1 MNKSFEELCTPAK
14 LYFVLAV
21 IACISALI
29 NGVKFMQV
37 GINLIIAFI
46 WTAILSW
53 ICGKGFTGVSW
64 FLVLVPYIIMLLV
77 FFKLMKDVSSNSQVM
92 MVVPPS
98 ATQQMRM

>member
-1 MNKSFEELCTPAK
+1 MKSFDELCSPAK
-14 LYFVLAV
+14 LYFILAV
-21 IACISALI
+21 IACIAALI
-29 NGVKFMQV
+29 NGVKFGQV
-37 GINLIIAFI
+37 VINLIIAFI

-77 FFKLMKDVSSNSQVM
+77 FFKLTKDISNSQVM

-98 ATQQMRM
+98 SSQQMRM

>member
-1 MNKSFEELCTPAK
+1 MKSFDELCSPAK
-14 LYFVLAV
+14 LYFILAV
-21 IACISALI
+21 IACIAALV
-29 NGVKFMQV
+29 NGVKFGQV
-37 GINLIIAFI
+37 VINLIIAFI

-77 FFKLMKDVSSNSQVM
+77 FFKLTKDISNSQVM

-98 ATQQMRM
+98 STQQMRM

>member
-1 MNKSFEELCTPAK
+1 MKSFDELCSPAK
-14 LYFVLAV
+14 LYFILAV
-21 IACISALI
+21 IACIAALV
-29 NGVKFMQV
+29 NGVKFGQV
-37 GINLIIAFI
+37 VINLIIAFI

-77 FFKLMKDVSSNSQVM
+77 FFKLTKDISNSQVM

-98 ATQQMRM
+98 SSQQMRM

>member
-1 MNKSFEELCTPAK
+1 MKSFDELCSPAK
-14 LYFVLAV
+14 LYFILAV
-21 IACISALI
+21 IACIAALI
-29 NGVKFMQV
+29 NGVKFGQV
-37 GINLIIAFI
+37 AINLIIAFV

-77 FFKLMKDVSSNSQVM
+77 FFKLMKDISSSQVM

-98 ATQQMRM
+98 STQQMRM

>member
-21 IACISALI
+21 ISCIAALI
-29 NGVKFMQV
+29 NGLKFMNV
-37 GINLIIAFI
+37 AINLIIAFI

-64 FLVLVPYIIMLLV
+64 FLVLIPYIIMLLV
-77 FFKLMKDVSSNSQVM
+77 FFKLMKGVSNSQVM
-92 MVVPPS
+92 MVIPPS
-98 ATQQMRM
+98 ATQQMSM